1 MSIETR
7 VRIAPS
13 PTGEPHIG
21 LAYAAMINLALIYKE
36 GRGGKFIMR
45 VEDTDQVRS
54 TLASEQSIYETMRW
68 LGFKFDES
76 PEVGGPYGPYRQ
88 TERREIYKKYA
99 DELEAK
105 GHAFTC
111 FCTAE
116 RLDTMRTLQRKM
128 GQKPTYDGAC
138 MKLSQDDVA
147 KRKAAGEHHV
157 LRMKV
162 PTEGVCTFHDEIYG
176 EVSIPWSDI
185 DMQVLMKGDGLPTY
199 HFAVVVDDHLMGITH
214 MVRGD
219 EYIPSTPKHIK
230 LYEYFGWNMPKI
242 VHFPVWRNADRTK
255 LSKRKNH
262 TSIRWFQAQ
271 GYLPEA
277 IINFLGQP
285 FVRSAEGEDEVMT
298 LEDYFKRFDPA
309 VVSKAGAV
317 FDLGKLDWFNGRW
330 MREKLSDEEY
340 LAHVQAWATRDNKL
354 ANTLLLAR
362 SRITKLA
369 ELPTWVG
376 PLFQHSFGLTQ
387 ADFAGLKTTPEQTGT
402 ILSAVLEFVEKAPS
416 FTAAALWDGI
426 KALEAP
432 EKLNIKAR
440 LITAPLFIAIGGKPQ
455 GLPLTESMELLGRAQ
470 CRDRLKAARDLFAV
484 VAVDEKS
491 VDEVE

>member
-1 MSIETR
+1 MKPEAR

-21 LAYAAMINLALIYKE
+21 LAYATMINMALIHQ
-36 GRGGKFIMR
+36 GGGGKLIMR
-45 VEDTDQVRS
+45 IEDTDQLRS
-54 TLASEQSIYETMRW
+54 TEASEHSIYECMAW

-76 PEVGGPYGPYRQ
+76 PAAGGPHGPYRQ
-88 TERREIYKKYA
+88 TERKAIYAKYA
-99 DELEAK
+99 AELEVK

-128 GQKPTYDGAC
+128 GQKPMYDGAC
-138 MKLSQDDVA
+138 MKLSKEEVE
-147 KRKAAGEHHV
+147 KRKAAGEPHV

-162 PTEGVCTFHDEIYG
+162 PTEGICTFTDEIYG

-185 DMQVLMKGDGLPTY
+185 DMQVLMKADGLPTY

-230 LYEYFGWNMPKI
+230 LYEYFGWQMPKI

-262 TSIRWFQAQ
+262 TSLRWFQAQ

-277 IINFLGQP
+277 ILNFLGQP
-285 FVRSAEGEDEVMT
+285 FVRMAEGEDELMD
-298 LEDYFKRFDPA
+298 LNGYFAKFDTS

-317 FDLGKLDWFNGRW
+317 FDIGKLDWFNGRW
-330 MREKLSDEEY
+330 MREKLTDEQY
-340 LAHVQAWATRDNKL
+340 LKHVQTWAMRDDKL
-354 ANTLLLAR
+354 TKALLLAR
-362 SRITKLA
+362 SRAGKFS
-369 ELPTWVG
+369 ELPTWVA
-376 PLFQHSFGLTQ
+376 PLFVNSFGLTPEH
-387 ADFAGLKTTPEQTGT
+387 FAGLKTTPEQTAA
-402 ILSAVLEFVEKAPS
+402 ILSAVLEMVEKTPT
-416 FTAAALWDGI
+416 FTAPALWEAI
-426 KALEAP
+426 KAMETPLGH
-432 EKLNIKAR
+432 KAKF
-440 LITAPLFIAIGGKPQ
+440 ITAPLFIAIGGKAQ

-470 CRDRLKAARDLFAV
+470 TRDRLKAARDVFGAV
-484 VAVDEKS
+484 V
-491 VDEVE
+491 VEDKPTEEAC